1 MTTTMAI
8 KKNDTVYVIDPT
20 QIRWFEY
27 SERHGDLTLF
37 YHNGAMETIRHSRAH
52 VLFRELQLQFNVL
65 DVDDY

>member
-27 SERHGDLTLF
+27 SERYSDLTLF
-37 YHNGAMETIRHSRAH
+37 YHNGAMETIRHPRAK
-52 VLFRELQLQFNVL
+52 VLFRELQLQFNVI